1 MMRTE
6 ASKRPC
12 TFGNTAGIHEFTNSV
27 FMSLVIRPFRNITA
41 SAPLTS
47 RRPREER
54 SITPAPPSRTEEY
67 SFGACVSVSMDGSK
81 LARLRRLMCGKPMAF
96 RWATFRSSRLCLK
109 GRGGASERKTR
120 ESERQSLSA
129 HQAAEPQELFRF
141 ANSPHHPRHHL
152 IILQLSFFVPAG
164 DQNLWAGMVKR
175 HQQTA
180 IPATNP
186 ACVILQSELMIVKQ
200 FQRLERN
207 CPQRYYNGGLDQ
219 LNSPPQKPRTVSNFR
234 GLWPAIRA

>member
-1 MMRTE
+1 MTRT
-6 ASKRPC
+6 AAIRRPW
-12 TFGNTAGIHEFTNSV
+12 TFGKTAGIHEYIARV
-27 FMSLVIRPFRNITA
+27 FMSFVIKPLRNMTA
-41 SAPLTS
+41 SEPLTS

-141 ANSPHHPRHHL
+141 ANSPHRSSHHL
-152 IILQLSFFVPAG
+152 IVPQLRLFVPAG
-164 DQNLWAGMVKR
+164 DQDLRAGMIKR
-175 HQQTA
+175 HQHQA
-180 IPATNP
+180 LPATNP

-200 FQRLERN
+200 FQRIKRN
-207 CPQRYYNGGLDQ
+207 CPQRYYNGGLDK
-219 LNSPPQKPRTVSNFR
+219 LNSPPQKPRT
-234 GLWPAIRA
+234 